1 MSPESGCYGWW
12 GGWTFGFALATAAL
26 LVSARPSTAQ
36 EAEPP
41 AVERAAVQQVEQQLL
56 RLAVGNSALI
66 SAGGPLERV
75 SIGNPQV
82 ADVTNV
88 SPSEVLVIGQAPGT
102 TTLLLW
108 TRAGTRSLYSVR
120 VATDAPMVEEEIRS
134 LFPNEDIRVRAVGNL
149 IYLSGTVG
157 DARVADR
164 AAALAASVA
173 VGDSINII
181 NDISVPRPNQVML
194 QVRFAEVSRN
204 ALDELGTSLL
214 VYEGDN
220 IATALGPG
228 DVARSSEDDDAV
240 AEVFSDAVNFF
251 LFHRPSQVAGFFRAL
266 QEQGLFRSLAEP
278 NLLVMSG
285 DSASFLAGGE
295 FPIPVLQGAGQ
306 AGAVTIQFKEF
317 GVRLNFR
324 PLVTPVGSIRLHV
337 TPEVSALDF
346 ANGLTISGFQ
356 IPAITARRATT
367 TVDLNDGQ
375 TFAIAGLVD
384 NSMSR
389 NVSKVPLLGDIPILG
404 KLFSSETFRQNR
416 TELLVLVTPRLVEPV
431 DESPAV
437 PTGEPETWHGKK
449 MFLEPVPREPAGW
462 RPGVSP
468 GDIQDGR

>member
-1 MSPESGCYGWW
+1 MSPGTGWYGWW
-12 GGWTFGFALATAAL
+12 GGWTFGVFLAVTAL
-26 LVSARPSTAQ
+26 LVAAESSTAQ
-36 EAEPP
+36 ETEPAAAE
-41 AVERAAVQQVEQQLL
+41 RSAVQHVEQQLL
-56 RLAVGNSALI
+56 RLAVGNSALV

-75 SIGNPQV
+75 SIGNPEV

-88 SPSEVLVIGQAPGT
+88 SASEVLVIGQAPGT

-108 TRAGTRSLYSVR
+108 TRAGTRTLYSVR
-120 VATDAPMVEEEIRS
+120 VAADAPMLEEEIRS
-134 LFPNEDIRVRAVGNL
+134 LFPNEDIQVRAVGNM
-149 IYLSGTVG
+149 IYLSGTVA

-164 AAALAASVA
+164 AVAMAASVA
-173 VGDSINII
+173 VGDSIHII

-204 ALDELGTSLL
+204 ALDRLGTSLL
-214 VYEGDN
+214 VYDGDN
-220 IATALGPG
+220 IATAIGPG
-228 DVARSSEDDDAV
+228 DVARTSDDDDAI

-295 FPIPVLQGAGQ
+295 FPIPVLQTAGQ

-324 PLVTPVGSIRLHV
+324 PVVTASGSIRLQV

-356 IPAITARRATT
+356 IPALTARRAST

-384 NSMSR
+384 NSLTS

-431 DESPAV
+431 DDAPAV

-462 RPGVSP
+462 RPGESP
-468 GDIQDGR
+468 GSLHDGR